1 MAGNAT
7 PDPPPDFEQL
17 LLLLCRQSSGDVHLD
32 LSELGAFEV
41 GDVIALLRSA
51 ASLEAGRCLVLHNP
65 PSAVRNVLDQFGL
78 TLGASRLCLR

>member
-17 LLLLCRQSSGDVHLD
+17 LLVLCRQSSGDVHLD
-32 LSELGAFEV
+32 LSELAAFEV

-51 ASLEAGRCLVLHNP
+51 ASLEVGRRLVLHNP
-65 PSAVRNVLDQFGL
+65 PPAVRQVLDQLGP
-78 TLGASRLCLR
+78 TLGTSRVCLQ